1 MMNLIDLPE
10 DVIVCICYWL
20 RVEDVLRL
28 TETCRALHT
37 LASSDYVWH
46 QIPLDLPLP
55 LRPDTPRSS
64 LPAHEIR
71 HLAVHALRLN
81 RNWRRP
87 VFARP
92 RITHIEH
99 GNIVFRSELLPND
112 RLCTLSR
119 SLTSMTYFTVWLL
132 ADTGYRREHCFETP
146 GALNFATGLVRDSD
160 DALVAIIGRAPG
172 RSESLDIYRVPAS
185 KSADE
190 IDPPQVSLVAS
201 VCRPSHEGTFSE
213 VHIAD
218 YIVAVSLAKFEGQ
231 QVPSYEI
238 LLVNTHTCVHLLVH
252 PKLPQTSD
260 QKHLRLCGAVEPRHI
275 LFLSTSPGRTASLI
289 THIHALPAELFDAK
303 EPPDAESV
311 RARSP
316 VPSLRA
322 RRGSP
327 PQSSPSSPPPPTSPA
342 PRPVELGPLVHRHE
356 VPTVPIRL
364 QTYASDVQ
372 MDPASGRC
380 SFALLAF
387 HGAYVGSRGQAGARA
402 MFFSL
407 PTRRRSTTSNGAGVY
422 TSAQAASTDVQT
434 FRMDPLVGLDA
445 VCLGRTGRR
454 AVWLERNWENDIFA
468 LVKADFGAPAGQGF
482 GATATDGKT
491 VGAGG
496 KSISSDVDGK
506 MVSSNADGR
515 TISPD
520 TNSSANQT
528 TAEKRQ
534 PVIAPL
540 LPPHLALPFEA
551 HACQS
556 LAFDEAKG
564 RVCLAMHTGDVY
576 VVDF

>member
-64 LPAHEIR
+64 LSARELR

-81 RNWRRP
+81 RNWRQP

-132 ADTGYRREHCFETP
+132 ADSGYRREHCFETP
-146 GALNFATGLVRDSD
+146 GALNFAAGLVRGSD

-172 RSESLDIYRVPAS
+172 RSEFLDIYRVPAS

-190 IDPPQVSLVAS
+190 VDPPQVSLVAS

-238 LLVNTHTCVHLLVH
+238 LLVNTRTCVHLLVH

-275 LFLSTSPGRTASLI
+275 LFLSTSPGRTASLT
-289 THIHALPAELFDAK
+289 THIHALPTELFDAE
-303 EPPDAESV
+303 EPPDAESI
-311 RARSP
+311 RARTP
-316 VPSLRA
+316 VPSLRV

-372 MDPASGRC
+372 MNPASGRC

-407 PTRRRSTTSNGAGVY
+407 PTRRRSTASNGAGIY
-422 TSAQAASTDVQT
+422 ASNSSAQAASTDIQT

-468 LVKADFGAPAGQGF
+468 LVKADFGAAAGHAF
-482 GATATDGKT
+482 GALAVGTEWKTASVDCNP
-491 VGAGG
+491 
-496 KSISSDVDGK
+496 ISSDAKATGDPRQT
-506 MVSSNADGR
+506 S
-515 TISPD
+515 
-520 TNSSANQT
+520 QT

>member
-64 LPAHEIR
+64 LSARELR

-81 RNWRRP
+81 RNWRQP

-132 ADTGYRREHCFETP
+132 ADSGYRREHCFETP
-146 GALNFATGLVRDSD
+146 GALNFAAGLVRGSD

-172 RSESLDIYRVPAS
+172 RSEFLDIYRVPAS

-190 IDPPQVSLVAS
+190 VDPPQVSLVAS

-238 LLVNTHTCVHLLVH
+238 LLVNTRTCVHLLVH

-275 LFLSTSPGRTASLI
+275 LFLSTSPGRTASLT
-289 THIHALPAELFDAK
+289 THIHALPTELFDAE
-303 EPPDAESV
+303 EPPDAESI
-311 RARSP
+311 RARTP
-316 VPSLRA
+316 VPSLRV

-372 MDPASGRC
+372 MNPASGRC

-407 PTRRRSTTSNGAGVY
+407 PTRRRSTASNGAGDY
-422 TSAQAASTDVQT
+422 ASNASAQAASTDIQT

-468 LVKADFGAPAGQGF
+468 LEKADFGAPAVEGF
-482 GATATDGKT
+482 GASARSLEVAGKA
-491 VGAGG
+491 VSADG
-496 KSISSDVDGK
+496 KSIS
-506 MVSSNADGR
+506 
-515 TISPD
+515 PD
-520 TNSSANQT
+520 IKSSASEAM
-528 TAEKRQ
+528 AEKRQ

-564 RVCLAMHTGDVY
+564 RVCLALHTGDVY